1 MFFSRQGLTSSLLL
15 NVAVQS
21 VKLLTLT
28 QKITFL
34 VFRNGKSCSLDNF
47 RTFSNFSLETLLQN
61 LVSINCSHIQMS
73 NFRISDQSLIN
84 QNCLNS
90 RTSIDVDIKLGQ
102 VTKTDMRNWATSK
115 IFDDDFMSI
124 NCDTFFI
131 SPVYD
136 QFLKTWKP
144 NSEHVVRKLT
154 FSLKVAFC
162 FTKTENRS

>member
-15 NVAVQS
+15 NVAAQS
-21 VKLLTLT
+21 VKLSTLT

-34 VFRNGKSCSLDNF
+34 VFRNGKSCNLDNF

-61 LVSINCSHIQMS
+61 LVSLNCSRAQMS

-90 RTSIDVDIKLGQ
+90 RTSIDVEIKLGQ
-102 VTKTDMRNWATSK
+102 VIKLDKRNRATSK
-115 IFDDDFMSI
+115 IFDDDFMPI
-124 NCDTFFI
+124 NCDAFFI
-131 SPVYD
+131 SPVYG
-136 QFLKTWKP
+136 QFVKICRQ
-144 NSEHVVRKLT
+144 NFEHMVRKLT

-162 FTKTENRS
+162 FTKNENRS